1 MRNVKKGVNVH
12 QLEASKDLW
21 YKPNDFFN
29 QSFLKTCCFFV
40 VVSTNST
47 MMVGSI
53 EEVPVWQDKFHI
65 YIFCFVL

>member
-1 MRNVKKGVNVH
+1 MFIN
-12 QLEASKDLW
+12 W
-21 YKPNDFFN
+21 KPAKICGTNQMIFLT